1 MTLPETGMGAPEQ
14 KTSEQKQQMVTE
26 LGSSL
31 HDEWRAPRE
40 IKEADGKGTG
50 TYEPRVKVLVK
61 TDEGKEKWFDESKVP
76 QNTTELKRQ
85 DIANTD
91 FKDLDPY
98 WQYENKAAA
107 EVAMNEVFKAA
118 ENGRALDEA
127 FVEETSAVVHE
138 KWLERNKWVY
148 DPNHG
153 NPDLAKPY
161 AELSEKEKEKDRAQV
176 RKAIETFKSSK

>member
-1 MTLPETGMGAPEQ
+1 MRSPETGMGAPEQ
-14 KTSEQKQQMVTE
+14 RTPEQKSEMVTE

-40 IKEADGKGTG
+40 IKNADGKGTG
-50 TYEPRVKVLVK
+50 TYEPRIKVLVK
-61 TDEGKEKWFDESKVP
+61 TDEGKEKWLDESKVP
-76 QNTTELKRQ
+76 QNATELKRQ

-91 FKDLDPY
+91 FKDLDPH

-107 EVAMNEVFKAA
+107 EVAMNEVFQAV
-118 ENGRALDEA
+118 ESGRTLDEA
-127 FVEETSAVVHE
+127 FVEEASATVHE
-138 KWLERNKWVY
+138 KWLERNQWVH
-148 DPNHG
+148 DPKYG

-176 RKAIETFKSSK
+176 RKAIRIFEASK